1 MKYLAL
7 CLALLC
13 SACATHRPVNA
24 PSAAVTVTGA
34 PKTAVSPK
42 EIAKV
47 RTPET
52 VKVYPVGRYTDPN
65 FPDEMHERH
74 TVYRREQSPDWNYQ
88 PSEPFALP
96 LGPATA
102 NSDPSPSY
110 YLQADAEQISAQQR
124 AYADSLAEQNRAM
137 KKRLDALLEE
147 KAAHHDPEK
156 EAPPPEAESAPSP
169 ANPPAAEPLDTPKLL
184 PHKQV
189 PEQISEPLP
198 EPVPEGFSST
208 SEPFSD
214 GLFSQG
220 APMPTRNPF
229 PSSDPAFTDPLDL
242 MLFPQSLADDEWF
255 LFSQMRLNDDLA
267 KDLAAAEWR
276 RFRTWLM
283 PEFLSF
289 TPLTLIPHPTD
300 L

>member
-24 PSAAVTVTGA
+24 PNAAVAITGA

-52 VKVYPVGRYTDPN
+52 VKAYPVGRYTDPN

-88 PSEPFALP
+88 PSEPYALP

-110 YLQADAEQISAQQR
+110 YLQADAEQIGAQQR

-147 KAAHHDPEK
+147 EAARRNSKK
-156 EAPPPEAESAPSP
+156 EASPPEAESAPSP
-169 ANPPAAEPLDTPKLL
+169 ANTPTTDPLDVPKS
-184 PHKQV
+184 PMNKQA
-189 PEQISEPLP
+189 PEPMSEPLP
-198 EPVPEGFSST
+198 N
-208 SEPFSD
+208 D
-214 GLFSQG
+214 LFAQG
-220 APMPTRNPF
+220 ELLPDANLL
-229 PSSDPAFTDPLDL
+229 PSSVAAFTDPLDL
-242 MLFPQSLADDEWF
+242 MLFPQSPADDEWF
-255 LFSQMRLNDDLA
+255 LFSQMQLNDDLA
-267 KDLAAAEWR
+267 KELAAAEWR